1 MLAFLSLGMGS
12 CVCVPQCLNG
22 LLCLCFSVFV
32 WTLVLE
38 FPSLGMD
45 SCVCIPQCLNGL
57 LCLRFSVFVWTLVR
71 ALVLVSQISFTT
83 EKPPV

>member
-12 CVCVPQCLNG
+12 CVCV
-22 LLCLCFSVFV
+22 
-32 WTLVLE
+32 
-38 FPSLGMD
+38 
-45 SCVCIPQCLNGL
+45 PQCLNGL